1 MSTFKTALLS
11 LGILIMTACSTTEI
25 RDFMR
30 NTDPTGVSKIVTQS
44 SVDEEKSI
52 AQEKKQELEDHKK
65 YLAQLDFQLDREKW
79 IGKNS
84 DDLVLEWGTPH
95 ATYNRNDGGKH
106 LTFRTISRSNIDVW
120 TNQTTNTYCLTTF
133 ITSPK
138 GKVLSWKTDGTCVYH
153 QK

>member
-1 MSTFKTALLS
+1 MSIVKSSIILLS
-11 LGILIMTACSTTEI
+11 IFIITACSSTEI

-30 NTDPTGVSKIVTQS
+30 SADPTGVAKAVTQS
-44 SVDEEKSI
+44 SVDEEKRV
-52 AQEKKQELEDHKK
+52 AQERKQDLAEHQK

-133 ITSPK
+133 VTHPK
-138 GKVLSWKTDGTCVYH
+138 GQILSWKTGGTCIYH
-153 QK
+153 QN